1 MCIKMKSPF
10 PISLLLAPA
19 AGVDA
24 APLGPHEM
32 LAGED
37 CGVVQAATVG
47 VRVKWGRVHRG
58 RVQGPQST

>member
-10 PISLLLAPA
+10 PISLLLAPP

-24 APLGPHEM
+24 AALGSHEV

-47 VRVKWGRVHRG
+47 VQVKWGRVHRG
-58 RVQGPQST
+58 RIQGPT

>member
-1 MCIKMKSPF
+1 MCIKIKSPF

-24 APLGPHEM
+24 AALGPHEV

-37 CGVVQAATVG
+37 CGVVQATTVG

-58 RVQGPQST
+58 RVQGPT